1 MKLEKVTPKGTSL
14 DMEPVTPLDG
24 HSQVQQEPIA
34 SRPGHQELDQMEPIA
49 LGGESDED
57 LAARPQAVPGRDS
70 LLTADDD
77 VNVDEELNYQSINF
91 PLSAASVKSKN
102 FQNMSKISGPHQ
114 SPGKQFIHHKFD
126 IIDKTKV
133 QLFQTAVN
141 NSTVSFPANKAYGR
155 TDHTKI
161 LTNILV
167 L

>member
-1 MKLEKVTPKGTSL
+1 VL
-14 DMEPVTPLDG
+14 
-24 HSQVQQEPIA
+24 
-34 SRPGHQELDQMEPIA
+34 
-49 LGGESDED
+49 
-57 LAARPQAVPGRDS
+57 PGRDS
-70 LLTADDD
+70 VLTADDD

-102 FQNMSKISGPHQ
+102 FQNMSKISGPYQ

-126 IIDKTKV
+126 TIDKTKV
-133 QLFQTAVN
+133 QLFQTALN
-141 NSTVSFPANKAYGR
+141 NSTVSFPASKSYGK